1 MVDGDVTDGGKKA
14 KMPKGVLPMLCA
26 LTLSLM
32 LCVCASVMVSRASAD
47 VSFLEER
54 IDELNYEIGD
64 LEGKL
69 EVKNNMLDI
78 KRIAVEQYGMIS
90 AEYASGRYIDVKEDE
105 TIKKHDGKA
114 DDSTWLSD
122 LLDAIGFENK

>member
-1 MVDGDVTDGGKKA
+1 MVDGDVTNGGKKA
-14 KMPKGVLPMLCA
+14 KMPKGILPMLCA

-105 TIKKHDGKA
+105 TIKKHDGKT
-114 DDSTWLSD
+114 DESTWLSD